1 MGGCVQLM
9 ATTGNY
15 ITASELNKRDVVMPS
30 WTKDNDLTPN
40 GGTSYLYIA
49 CWNWSFKFV
58 GNYAFFGSPTHT
70 LRVQYWDNTASA
82 WTTIASKSVKNT
94 TWLFDVNSSS
104 GTTVYKYPTWIWRI
118 SFSNSSGYYKGAGKG
133 YLYLCGI
140 GDAGNYADDVVGE
153 YICCLGDSQYWVSKQ
168 PGATSGNGQN
178 LTPSEVAIYNTR
190 SQRGNPIL
198 ASTRQSKFV
207 PKIGSY

>member
-1 MGGCVQLM
+1 M

-15 ITASELNKRDVVMPS
+15 ITADELNARDVVTAS

-49 CWNWSFKFV
+49 CWNWTFRFE

-70 LRVQYWDNTASA
+70 LNVQYWNGSS
-82 WTTIASKSVKNT
+82 WVTIASKSVKNT
-94 TWLFDVNSSS
+94 TWQFDINRGS
-104 GTTVYKYPTWIWRI
+104 GGTVVYKYPTWLWRI

-140 GDAGNYADDVVGE
+140 GDAGNYSSEVIGQLV
-153 YICCLGDSQYWVSKQ
+153 CCLGDSQYWVSKQ
-168 PGATSGNGQN
+168 SGSTSGNGQN
-178 LTPSEVAIYNTR
+178 LTPSEVSIYNTR

-198 ASTRQSKFV
+198 ASTRQTKFV